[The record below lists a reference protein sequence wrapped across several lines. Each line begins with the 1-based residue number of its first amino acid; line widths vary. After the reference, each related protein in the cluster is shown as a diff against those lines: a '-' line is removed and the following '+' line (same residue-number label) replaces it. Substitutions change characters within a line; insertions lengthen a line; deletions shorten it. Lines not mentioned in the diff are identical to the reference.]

1 MLSHVHTSVLLGLTA
16 EVNKHKQVGLPLPGV
31 IPENY
36 DWEYRDQC
44 WDSKD
49 DQKYS
54 LYLIS
59 HWVCPWIIP

>member
-1 MLSHVHTSVLLGLTA
+1 MLSHVHTPVLLGLTA
-16 EVNKHKQVGLPLPGV
+16 EINKHKQVGLPLPGV